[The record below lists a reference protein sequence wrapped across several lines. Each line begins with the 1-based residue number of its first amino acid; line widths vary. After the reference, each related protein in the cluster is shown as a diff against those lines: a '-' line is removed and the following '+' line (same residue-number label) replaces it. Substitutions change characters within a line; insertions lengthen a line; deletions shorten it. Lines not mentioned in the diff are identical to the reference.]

1 MEHFNFFSLMS
12 QLQISL
18 RSSYLCRGTARLH
31 NAHASWCYLVFHL
44 YLYEHEDLI
53 FCEDALRSLMLLYA
67 SISLTSDLYLI
78 SMSTIVQAPG
88 ILCSRDALRLQMLL
102 AGTSEPGIESQEAA
116 LCRRPTVHNVSISE
130 KYKYI

>member
-1 MEHFNFFSLMS
+1 M
-12 QLQISL
+12 
-18 RSSYLCRGTARLH
+18 CR
-31 NAHASWCYLVFHL
+31 
-44 YLYEHEDLI
+44 
-53 FCEDALRSLMLLYA
+53 DALRSLMLLYA
-67 SISLTSDLYLI
+67 SISIASHLCLI